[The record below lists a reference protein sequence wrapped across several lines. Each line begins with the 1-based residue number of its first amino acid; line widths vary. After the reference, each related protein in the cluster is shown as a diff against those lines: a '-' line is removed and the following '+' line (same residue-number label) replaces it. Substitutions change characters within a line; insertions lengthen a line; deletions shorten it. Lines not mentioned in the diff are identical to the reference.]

1 MPSPVGHSLIGLA
14 IAAAR
19 FAPRGTWRAIGLG
32 LWRERLAVLLVVAMS
47 NAPDVDYIPGI
58 LAGEL
63 NQYHQLYTH
72 TIGWA
77 VAVSF
82 AVWMLWKRWRVAMGW
97 GGWVLLLGTLIGH
110 LLADYV
116 TADAKAPY
124 GIMFFWPFSGGFF
137 TSPVSIFKGFLKR
150 DWGDILSGY
159 NAEAV
164 LVELGWC
171 LPLLLGVAL
180 WKRRGAADGGLSA

>member
-14 IAAAR
+14 FAAGR
-19 FAPRGTWRAIGLG
+19 FAPRGSWRSIGRG
-32 LWRERLAVLLVVAMS
+32 LWRERLGVFLVVAMA

-58 LAGEL
+58 LAGGL

-77 VAVSF
+77 LAISF
-82 AVWMLWKRWRVAMGW
+82 AVWMLWKSRRAGVGW
-97 GGWVLLLGTLIGH
+97 VGWVLLLAAVVSH

-116 TADAKAPY
+116 TADAKEPY
-124 GIMFFWPFSGGFF
+124 GIMIFWPFSNGFH
-137 TSPVSIFKGFLKR
+137 TSPVSIFRGFLKR
-150 DWGDILSGY
+150 DWGDIPSLY
-159 NAEAV
+159 NAKAV

-171 LPLLLGVAL
+171 LPLVLGVLL
-180 WKRRGAADGGLSA
+180 WKRRKVEDSGLSG